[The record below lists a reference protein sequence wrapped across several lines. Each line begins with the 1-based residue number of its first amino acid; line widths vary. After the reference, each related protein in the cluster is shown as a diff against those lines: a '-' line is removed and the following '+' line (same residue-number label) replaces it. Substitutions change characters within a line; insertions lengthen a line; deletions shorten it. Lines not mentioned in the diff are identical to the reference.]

1 MRFHRKS
8 LGFTL
13 IEVMVA
19 VAIFSIIAGTAFS
32 VSASFLTDSQR
43 ISNVNLIVQHLRL
56 AQMRAI
62 SEYRKSAWGMHL
74 EETPVS
80 FSIFRGSSYAVRDP
94 AFDTVVELPSSLSFS
109 NISLQGGGAD
119 IVFERM
125 TGQTSNYGTF
135 TLSDNNENDVLISVN
150 VAGVIDSQPL

>member
-1 MRFHRKS
+1 MRFNRKN

-13 IEVMVA
+13 IEAIIA
-19 VAIFSIIAGTAFS
+19 VSIFSLIAGAAFS
-32 VSASFLTDSQR
+32 AQSSFLTDSQR

-62 SEYRKSAWGMHL
+62 SEYRKSSWGIHL
-74 EETPVS
+74 QETPVS
-80 FSIFRGSSYAVRDP
+80 FSIFRGSAYAVRDP

-109 NISLQGGGAD
+109 DISLQGGGVD

-125 TGQTSNYGTF
+125 TGQTSNDGTF
-135 TLSDNNENDVLISVN
+135 TLSDSNEHDVLISVN
-150 VAGVIDSQPL
+150 GAGVIDSQPL